1 MKINPDSCI
10 SCGQCIEEC
19 PVNAIDYAT
28 TGKGY
33 KRAVIDEAV
42 CVNCGACKEKCP
54 NDAVEY

>member
-19 PVNAIDYAT
+19 PVGAIDYGS
-28 TGKGY
+28 GKGY